1 MRKVSLHM
9 AFVQGHYRFS
19 KAEGLG
25 LDSIIGEK
33 SSSVYQLLPS
43 EDCIMSSLQ
52 PNSRFCFVCG
62 LENPYGLHIRFR
74 TLVPGEVTAEV
85 TIPQH
90 FQGYPG
96 VVHGGIIAAMLDEVA
111 GRSLMGGDPPRF
123 MLTVRLDVRYRR
135 KVPVGQPI
143 RLVGK
148 VAKNRGHS
156 AVAIG
161 QIFDLD
167 GNLLAEAEVV
177 LVDLP
182 QEVVQSADLEQLG
195 WRVYEE

>member
-1 MRKVSLHM
+1 M
-9 AFVQGHYRFS
+9 
-19 KAEGLG
+19 
-25 LDSIIGEK
+25 
-33 SSSVYQLLPS
+33 YQLLSS

-62 LENPYGLHIRFR
+62 LENPYGLHIRFH
-74 TLVPGEVTAEV
+74 TIAVGEVTAEV
-85 TIPQH
+85 TIPEH

-96 VVHGGIIAAMLDEVA
+96 MVHGGIIAAMLDEVA
-111 GRSLMGGDPPRF
+111 GRSLMGEDPPRF
-123 MLTVRLDVRYRR
+123 MLTARLDVRYRR

-148 VAKNRGHS
+148 VVKNREHT

-161 QIFDLD
+161 QILDLD